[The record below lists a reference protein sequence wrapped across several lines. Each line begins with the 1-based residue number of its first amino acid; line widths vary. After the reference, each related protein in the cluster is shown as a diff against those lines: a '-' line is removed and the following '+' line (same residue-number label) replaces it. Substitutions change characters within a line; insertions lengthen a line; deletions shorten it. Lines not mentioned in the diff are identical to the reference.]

1 MKEFLLSLAI
11 SFLIANSKK
20 GLDLLTNEP
29 QKFHEKPVPRI
40 GGLSIFISTLYGFFV
55 YKLLLNPLSLAL
67 SVSFLSGFIEDITRK
82 ISEKT
87 RLLIL
92 ILAAFIAIFF
102 ANVLI
107 LNLNEVPILG
117 ELVRFLPIAV
127 VFTTIAIVGLANAFN
142 IIDGLNGLAS
152 GTALII
158 LASIYFV
165 ALQNGDIEIKT
176 LSEILFTAILGF
188 FVWNFPFG
196 KIFLG
201 DGGAY
206 FIGFYIACLDI
217 LLNQKHQQV
226 SDWYA
231 LAVIIYPVF
240 EVIFSIIR
248 RKFIL
253 GLNPLKP
260 DNFHLHS
267 LLFQLLMKKLS
278 KSWANPL
285 AALIILIAYAGYV
298 YLVSIYWSDT
308 PILLLLIAIFC
319 AVYTIFYF
327 ALYKKVR
334 D

>member
-1 MKEFLLSLAI
+1 MQVFLLSFLI
-11 SFLIANSKK
+11 SLLIANSKK

-40 GGLSIFISTLYGFFV
+40 GGLSIFISTLYGFFIQ
-55 YKLLLNPLSLAL
+55 KMLLTPLSLAL
-67 SVSFLSGFIEDITRK
+67 SISFLGGFIEDITRR
-82 ISEKT
+82 ISEKV

-92 ILAAFIAIFF
+92 ISAALVAIFF
-102 ANVLI
+102 AKVLI

-117 ELVRFLPIAV
+117 DLIKFLPIAV
-127 VFTTIAIVGLANAFN
+127 LFTTVAIVGLSNAFN
-142 IIDGLNGLAS
+142 IIDGLNGLSS

-165 ALQNGDIEIKT
+165 ASQNGDIEIET
-176 LSEILFTAILGF
+176 LSKILFAAILGF

-217 LLNQKHQQV
+217 LLNQRHQDV

-240 EVIFSIIR
+240 EAIFSIIR
-248 RKFIL
+248 RKFVL

-260 DNFHLHS
+260 DSFHLHS
-267 LLFQLLMKKLS
+267 LLFQLLMRKFPKN
-278 KSWANPL
+278 WANPL
-285 AALIILIAYAGYV
+285 AALIILLIYAGYISV
-298 YLVSIYWSDT
+298 VSIYWNNT
-308 PILLLLIAIFC
+308 PILLFLIITFC
-319 AVYTIFYF
+319 AVYTITYT
-327 ALYKKVR
+327 ALYKKVKN
-334 D
+334 